1 MTTDSKVNDD
11 SSSDSPS
18 TPSSLAG
25 ALKPQRDDEESQLT
39 TFYSKNVNV
48 FDVIMNDDD
57 IDGDPVESSWYWSR
71 KEIEVPIRSLEAS
84 EFKRITDN
92 NTKKTRI
99 GRSSQYNTELEVRG
113 YNAEIVA
120 NACLNPNFQDISIR
134 KGFAKKFNISEDGAQ
149 DIVLVEKVWLVGE
162 IASMALRILDLT
174 GFSDDDEIVKAL
186 KDSSSGETT

>member
-1 MTTDSKVNDD
+1 MASDAAKLNDD
-11 SSSDSPS
+11 ASSSVAAPTSL
-18 TPSSLAG
+18 SSDLN
-25 ALKPQRDDEESQLT
+25 PQRDNEEPET
-39 TFYSKNVNV
+39 KNFYSKNVNV
-48 FDVIMNDDD
+48 FDVIMKDDD
-57 IDGDPVESSWYWSR
+57 IDGEPIKSSWYWLR
-71 KEIEVPIRSLEAS
+71 KEIEVPIRSLEAP

-120 NACLNPNFQDISIR
+120 NACMNPNFQDPSIR
-134 KGFAKKFNISEDGAQ
+134 KGLAKKFNMSEDSAQ
-149 DIVLVEKVWLVGE
+149 DIILVEKVWLIGE

-174 GFSDDDEIVKAL
+174 GFNDDDEIVKAL